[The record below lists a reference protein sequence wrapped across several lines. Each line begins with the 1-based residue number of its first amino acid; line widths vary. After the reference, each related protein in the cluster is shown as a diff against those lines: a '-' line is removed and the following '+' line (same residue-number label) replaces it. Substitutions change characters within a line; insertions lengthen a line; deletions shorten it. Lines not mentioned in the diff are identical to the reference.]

1 MAGSTVAQVRAKAA
15 AAVAAV
21 LSASEAQLRAGN
33 TAIRAFQQ
41 VWGQGL
47 AVDGIYGP
55 ATRAALIQ
63 VTGATN
69 LPAPPGRSGAFTGGG
84 GGSSLPVPSEATP
97 VVAEEAPV
105 DASTWLLPVGIV
117 SIVVITAGVIIM
129 RRRRAVK
136 ANRRRRMRR
145 NPKGVWMIPQR
156 GETRFKTKAQA
167 QKLAKHF
174 KAFYGPGVFDAKV
187 VAESSRSRPGATSY
201 QVYIKPLQD
210 F

>member
-1 MAGSTVAQVRAKAA
+1 MSYAGLGAETMAGSTVAQVRTKAA

-97 VVAEEAPV
+97 VVAFTDVDTTNAAPGSHPAA
-105 DASTWLLPVGIV
+105 DA
-117 SIVVITAGVIIM
+117 
-129 RRRRAVK
+129 AVREM
-136 ANRRRRMRR
+136 A
-145 NPKGVWMIPQR
+145 
-156 GETRFKTKAQA
+156 
-167 QKLAKHF
+167 
-174 KAFYGPGVFDAKV
+174 
-187 VAESSRSRPGATSY
+187 
-201 QVYIKPLQD
+201 
-210 F
+210 